1 LPLAANAIETR
12 RNVFIAPFRSSWNG
26 GPDHSEIPDHARI
39 KSGGRHIDEFP
50 RTMRDKTDPALT
62 TGVFL
67 YGGPLKIHFGHVMV
81 DSIIRLW
88 AFDKTRHHGVIFP
101 ILRNKKPI
109 PNWFYDIIGLFGVPK
124 ERVFLVSKKHIF
136 EEVDFAV
143 PGSRLAEGPTKEY
156 LEYL

>member
-1 LPLAANAIETR
+1 MPLTSDLPLAANAIETR

-109 PNWFYDIIGLFGVPK
+109 PNWFYDIIDYLASLKNEYFS
-124 ERVFLVSKKHIF
+124 LVRNIYLK
-136 EEVDFAV
+136 
-143 PGSRLAEGPTKEY
+143 RLILQYQGAG
-156 LEYL
+156 